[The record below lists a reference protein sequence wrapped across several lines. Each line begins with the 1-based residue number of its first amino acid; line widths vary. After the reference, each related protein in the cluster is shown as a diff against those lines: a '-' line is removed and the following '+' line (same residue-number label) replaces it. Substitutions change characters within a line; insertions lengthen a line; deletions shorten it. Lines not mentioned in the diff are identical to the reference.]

1 MDEVIGLLRGRVVLC
16 GQLLKLFTEL
26 IDVLKSNSTNTAELT
41 GKIET
46 IIKSLSDNASKSQIF
61 LDKVKVNSLAEFIFA
76 QEKDIKRDVAEKLLT
91 QADNFQQQLKIKMDT
106 AAQLITM
113 GKKFV
118 DLTLN
123 VMTQTRSGNT
133 YGASAETPGQS
144 KRHIFDAS
152 C

>member
-46 IIKSLSDNASKSQIF
+46 IIKSLSDNASKSQKF
-61 LDKVKVNSLAEFIFA
+61 LDNVKVNSLAEFIFA
-76 QEKDIKRDVAEKLLT
+76 QEKDIKRDVAERLLT

-133 YGASAETPGQS
+133 YGASAETQGQS